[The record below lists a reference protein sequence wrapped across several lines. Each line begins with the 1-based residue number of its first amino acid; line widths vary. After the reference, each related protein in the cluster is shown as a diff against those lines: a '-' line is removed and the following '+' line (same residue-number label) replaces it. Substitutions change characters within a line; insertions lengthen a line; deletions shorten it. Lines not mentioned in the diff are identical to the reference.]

1 MSISVLVAGF
11 LCTPSRFHVKALCM
25 HRNDPSTWCLS
36 KIQLSLRQNDF
47 YPWPRL
53 WHFHKSCWLR
63 PAQPH
68 RAQSTG
74 PWTTWDYSCPPYSRN
89 VQHVLLIVDRRSGA
103 CPQYLKI
110 NTKLH
115 SLKARKTLSYFTS
128 HVFGC
133 KWLVF
138 KLSACVFTS
147 LHQLETLS
155 KPSGLHWSEIP
166 K

>member
-1 MSISVLVAGF
+1 MSKLCACIEMTPQLDVWVKSNSVWGKMIS
-11 LCTPSRFHVKALCM
+11 THDHVSGIFINLA
-25 HRNDPSTWCLS
+25 DW
-36 KIQLSLRQNDF
+36 
-47 YPWPRL
+47 
-53 WHFHKSCWLR
+53 
-63 PAQPH
+63 AQPH

-89 VQHVLLIVDRRSGA
+89 VQHVLLIVDGRSGA

-155 KPSGLHWSEIP
+155 KPSGLHWSEIQ